1 MRAKSPALEV
11 ILVNGNG
18 EDRNS
23 LESVL
28 AGTPWVV
35 VEADPL
41 EIESAVREAAVPIV
55 ICGRDQSNGWRGTIR
70 ALMKARRNV
79 CVIVLSNEG
88 DVHLSDEVLRG
99 GGFDLLT
106 RPFKRQQVL
115 PMLVF
120 AYTYCRGHGPYL
132 SRRRHQLA
140 AAY

>member
-1 MRAKSPALEV
+1 MRAKVSALEV
-11 ILVNGNG
+11 ILANGNG
-18 EDRNS
+18 DDRSS
-23 LESVL
+23 LESAL

-41 EIESAVREAAVPIV
+41 EIESVVREAAVPIV
-55 ICGRDQSNGWRGTIR
+55 ICGRDQFNGWRSTIR
-70 ALMKARRNV
+70 GLMKARRNV

-88 DVHLSDEVLRG
+88 DAHLSDEVARC

-106 RPFKRQQVL
+106 RPFNRQQVL